1 MNEVDVVL
9 AYCLCNPAVF
19 INQLAFGGKL
29 LKGRPI
35 YPGKNGSTS
44 GEKEKNGEKKEKEK
58 REKGEEAAGKKEKE
72 QRKEGRNYWLPK
84 GVHVGLKGGDLFLSK
99 GEAVVFCWG
108 CVLFGFQEAAA
119 MGGFWVCF
127 YFIFIWSGGSGG
139 YPTKIIKSVDRPKP
153 E

>member
-9 AYCLCNPAVF
+9 AYCLCNPAV
-19 INQLAFGGKL
+19 LALDLVKQDFGGKL

-72 QRKEGRNYWLPK
+72 
-84 GVHVGLKGGDLFLSK
+84 
-99 GEAVVFCWG
+99 
-108 CVLFGFQEAAA
+108 
-119 MGGFWVCF
+119 
-127 YFIFIWSGGSGG
+127 
-139 YPTKIIKSVDRPKP
+139 
-153 E
+153 

>member
-44 GEKEKNGEKKEKEK
+44 GEKEKNGEKKEK
-58 REKGEEAAGKKEKE
+58 GEEAAGKKEKE
-72 QRKEGRNYWLPK
+72 
-84 GVHVGLKGGDLFLSK
+84 
-99 GEAVVFCWG
+99 
-108 CVLFGFQEAAA
+108 
-119 MGGFWVCF
+119 
-127 YFIFIWSGGSGG
+127 
-139 YPTKIIKSVDRPKP
+139 
-153 E
+153 